1 MKPIRLLLIPPV
13 LLGGFALSGCASAGQ
28 PMMAMK
34 PAYARRQPA
43 RQASMFKAAA
53 AEAPPPA
60 PAVSVAA
67 AETAPEPSPAVDA
80 APEPKPE
87 PVKAPPPPRPLTR
100 ADKNEIDDQV
110 MP

>member
-1 MKPIRLLLIPPV
+1 MPIRLLLVPPI

-43 RQASMFKAAA
+43 RQVSMFKAAA
-53 AEAPPPA
+53 AEAPAPA
-60 PAVSVAA
+60 PAAPPPPAA
-67 AETAPEPSPAVDA
+67 VETAPEPSSEPAE
-80 APEPKPE
+80 APQ
-87 PVKAPPPPRPLTR
+87 PPRPLTR